1 MNTASPQPVPQ
12 PPLPHTTVDMESPPQ
27 TKKQGHK
34 GAKEKRQG
42 ADRLGSAKHVRLA
55 QIAAEKRKGKK

>member
-1 MNTASPQPVPQ
+1 M
-12 PPLPHTTVDMESPPQ
+12 DPPQ

-34 GAKEKRQG
+34 SAKEKRQG

-55 QIAAEKRKGKK
+55 EQLAEKRKGDAKK

>member
-1 MNTASPQPVPQ
+1 M
-12 PPLPHTTVDMESPPQ
+12 DPPQ

-34 GAKEKRQG
+34 SAKEKRRG

-55 QIAAEKRKGKK
+55 EQLAEKRKGDAKK